1 MPESFKINH
10 IFSIAKTTV
19 KDWLDD
25 EPFYLSAGVAYYSL
39 LALPGLLVL
48 IIRLVGTF
56 YKKAKVKTEITD
68 QVSQI
73 LGSDVAQQVE
83 IIIKQAS
90 EAPDSWVAT
99 IISIAT
105 LVFGATGVFFALQKS
120 LNKVWDV
127 KISPK
132 SGIMHTVKS
141 RAIGLGLIVVV
152 GFLLLVFLLISTILT
167 VISNWIE
174 ANLPDYLFYS
184 IYLINFILST
194 GIFTLLFAI
203 IYKVL
208 PDVIIGWKSLWVG
221 SVVTA
226 LLFNLGKY
234 LIGIYFGNA
243 DPGSSYGIAGS
254 IVVLLLWVSYSCL
267 LIFFGAEFTQVYAR
281 RYGQP
286 IKPAKHAVKIKL
298 VEYEEE
304 KGENAE

>member
-1 MPESFKINH
+1 MPEKFKFNH
-10 IFSIAKTTV
+10 LFSIVKITI
-19 KDWLDD
+19 KDWLAD
-25 EPFYLSAGVAYYSL
+25 EPFYLSAGVAYYSM
-39 LALPGLLVL
+39 LAMPGLLVL

-56 YKKAKVKTEITD
+56 YKEDEVQTEITN
-68 QVSQI
+68 QVSQV
-73 LGSDVAQQVE
+73 LGQDAATQIDT
-83 IIIKQAS
+83 IIRQAS
-90 EAPDSWVAT
+90 EAPDSVLAT
-99 IISIAT
+99 VISIGT

-132 SGIMHTVKS
+132 TGILHTVKS

-152 GFLLLVFLLISTILT
+152 GFLLLVFLLISTLLS
-167 VISNWIE
+167 VVSNWME
-174 ANLPDYLFYS
+174 ANLPDYLFYL
-184 IYLINFILST
+184 IYVVNFILST
-194 GIFTLLFAI
+194 SIFTLLFAI

-221 SVVTA
+221 SIVTA

-234 LIGIYFGNA
+234 LMSLYFGNT

-286 IKPAKHAVKIKL
+286 IKPAKHAVRIKL

-304 KGENAE
+304 KGEKA